1 MRYPV
6 WFRWLGVAGI
16 ELRARQQVLL
26 IDPFLTRP
34 PLRRLFVGRVEPDRA
49 LFRQYVS
56 GADTILVTHAHWDHL
71 LDVAA
76 IAEFTGSI
84 VVGSANTCQ
93 IVAAQGVRPAQ
104 IKHVDA
110 GDRLALGPFQVE
122 VLPGTHGRTPIDW
135 LINGRLPRDLRPPLR
150 LRDYRMD
157 CCFSFRIEVE
167 GLRLLD
173 CPGPATPADVLVIG
187 TDTAATSLER
197 LLRQVRPRSVI
208 PVHWDNLFRP
218 LGGSLSPMLPAL
230 ALRLPRFRWM
240 DPHLF
245 AGHVAR
251 LAPGTRV
258 LVPMVLERYDL
269 QLPANGSDSVRD
281 RAERLRTGTR
291 SRPAR

>member
-1 MRYPV
+1 MRHPV

-34 PLRRLFVGRVEPDRA
+34 PLRRLFLGRVEPDRA
-49 LFRQYVS
+49 LLRQHVS

-71 LDVAA
+71 LDVAP
-76 IAEFTGSI
+76 IAEFTGAV

-93 IVAAQGVRPAQ
+93 IVAAQGVRPARIQ
-104 IKHVDA
+104 QVDV

-122 VLPGTHGRTPIDW
+122 VLPGRHGPTPISW

-157 CCFSFRIEVE
+157 CCFSFRIKVE

-173 CPGPATPADVLVIG
+173 CPGPATPAEVLAVG
-187 TDTAATSLER
+187 TDTPATILQR
-197 LLRQVRPRSVI
+197 LLRHVRPRVVI
-208 PVHWDNLFRP
+208 PVHWDNLFQP
-218 LGGSLSPMLPAL
+218 LERGLRPMLAPPAV
-230 ALRLPRFRWM
+230 RLPRFRWM

-245 AGHVAR
+245 ARDVAR
-251 LAPGTRV
+251 LAPDTRV
-258 LVPMVLERYDL
+258 LVPTVLECYDL
-269 QLPANGSDSVRD
+269 QWLVNGSD
-281 RAERLRTGTR
+281 L
-291 SRPAR
+291 